1 MPRFKLS
8 VVSTATL
15 QAELQRRMAKLGE
28 LVSQRDKL
36 NAQIAELESAMGQPA
51 SAAAAPKAAR
61 RGRPP
66 KAAQAAKP
74 AGRKRKSY
82 PVTADQFVEELVAGK
97 GATTAEI
104 NKAWKM
110 AGRTGRADNTLNKM
124 FKAGKLKREKLKG
137 EKGSKYTV
145 A

>member
-8 VVSTATL
+8 VVSTASL
-15 QAELQRRMAKLGE
+15 QAELQRRAAKLGG
-28 LVSQRDKL
+28 LVVQRDRL
-36 NAQIAELESAMGQPA
+36 NAQIAELESVIGKPA
-51 SAAAAPKAAR
+51 AEAAPKAAR

-66 KAAQAAKP
+66 KAAKAAMP
-74 AGRKRKSY
+74 VVRKRKSY
-82 PVTADQFVEELVAGK
+82 PLTAEQFVQKFAGGK

-104 NKAWKM
+104 NKAWKQ

-124 FKAGKLKREKLKG
+124 TKAGKVKREKLKG
-137 EKGSKYTV
+137 QKGSKYTV

>member
-15 QAELQRRMAKLGE
+15 QAELQRRMAKLGDM
-28 LVSQRDKL
+28 VSQRDKL
-36 NAQIAELESAMGQPA
+36 NAQIAELESAMGKPA
-51 SAAAAPKAAR
+51 AEAAPKAAR

-66 KAAQAAKP
+66 KAAMAAAP
-74 AGRKRKSY
+74 VGRKRKSY
-82 PVTADQFVEELVAGK
+82 PVTADQFVEKLVAGK

-104 NKAWKM
+104 NKAWKQ

-124 FKAGKLKREKLKG
+124 FKAGKVKREKLKIG
-137 EKGSKYTV
+137 KGSTYTV